1 VISWTAS
8 LSQCILTTRSARST
22 ANNTYSYIGIYGW
35 SINPCIEWYIVDDT
49 WKSAP
54 FSPGGTNEGQATIDG
69 GTYNI
74 VLRSTT
80 GTGGNRCGS
89 SVTQWNQY
97 YSIRTAKRSCGT
109 ITITDHFAAW
119 AAKNLPL
126 GNVLEASILA
136 EIGGGTGTVS
146 FPVANVTQQ

>member
-1 VISWTAS
+1 M
-8 LSQCILTTRSARST
+8 
-22 ANNTYSYIGIYGW
+22 
-35 SINPCIEWYIVDDT
+35 
-49 WKSAP
+49 
-54 FSPGGTNEGQATIDG
+54 GQATIDG

-109 ITITDHFAAW
+109 ITITDHFKAW
-119 AAKNLPL
+119 SDKSLML
-126 GNVLEASILA
+126 GSVLEASILA
-136 EIGGGTGTVS
+136 EIGGGTGTIS
-146 FPVANVTQQ
+146 FPVATVTSM